1 MSATGEVNHEVSLGE
16 EKRRVHVLVYSSDWE
31 KLGLMYGDSVKRGTV
46 MRMLLRDYIK
56 RIEAKREQRL

>member
-1 MSATGEVNHEVSLGE
+1 MEEVNYEVSSAGE
-16 EKRRVHVLVYSSDWE
+16 EKRRVHVLVYASDWE
-31 KLGLMYGDSVKRGTV
+31 KLGLMYGDSVKRGNV

>member
-1 MSATGEVNHEVSLGE
+1 MSEQLEVIQGGAQGE
-16 EKRRVHVLVYSSDWE
+16 EKRRVHVLVYASDWE
-31 KLGLMYGDSVKRGTV
+31 KLGLMYGDSVKRGNV

>member
-1 MSATGEVNHEVSLGE
+1 MSATEEVSREVSAE
-16 EKRRVHVLVYSSDWE
+16 EKRRVHVLVYASDWE
-31 KLGLMYGDSVKRGTV
+31 KLGLMYGDSVKRGNV

>member
-1 MSATGEVNHEVSLGE
+1 MEEVNHEVSAE

-31 KLGLMYGDSVKRGTV
+31 KLGLMYGDSVKRGNV

>member
-1 MSATGEVNHEVSLGE
+1 MSDSGLEGGSSDE
-16 EKRRVHVLVYSSDWE
+16 EKRRVHVLVYASDWE
-31 KLGLMYGDSVKRGTV
+31 KLGLMYGDSVKRGNV

>member
-1 MSATGEVNHEVSLGE
+1 MSEQLAVIPGGAQGE

-31 KLGLMYGDSVKRGTV
+31 KVGLMYGDSVKRGNV